1 MTRPPARRRARED
14 DGQLHLELGEAVAA
28 VAGVRLVRDGV
39 RDLAQVGD
47 IEQHD
52 CPRAGGREPPFS
64 VVERGLVTF
73 YNSKQWTKQAAAR
86 GAGSRRSVL

>member
-1 MTRPPARRRARED
+1 MRTDCGRMTRPPAGRRARED
-14 DGQLHLELGEAVAA
+14 DCQLHLELGEAVAA

-52 CPRAGGREPPFS
+52 CPRAGG
-64 VVERGLVTF
+64 GG
-73 YNSKQWTKQAAAR
+73 R
-86 GAGSRRSVL
+86 GAAVWGGKRGTRNLLH